1 MSYKKVDVSPNGNG
15 LSAGVIVARFNRV
28 ITERLLEGALSGLKE
43 KGVSQSNIT
52 VYWVPGAFEIPTVAM
67 EAAKTGEFDFLIAIG
82 AVIKGETSH
91 FDYVSLGVTNGVS
104 SIPIETGVPVAFGV
118 LTTDNME
125 QAMARSGPV
134 GSNRGYD
141 AALSGIETANVIKE
155 LRG

>member
-1 MSYKKVDVSPNGNG
+1 VSYKNINVSPNGNG

-28 ITERLLEGALSGLKE
+28 ITDRLLEGALSGLQE
-43 KGVSQSNIT
+43 KGILQTDIT

-82 AVIKGETSH
+82 AVIRGETSH
-91 FDYVSLGVTNGVS
+91 FDYVSLGVTNGIS

-125 QAMARSGPV
+125 QAMARSGPL

>member
-1 MSYKKVDVSPNGNG
+1 MISKDQFVKNKDTGQSLSY
-15 LSAGVIVARFNRV
+15 
-28 ITERLLEGALSGLKE
+28 RL
-43 KGVSQSNIT
+43 
-52 VYWVPGAFEIPTVAM
+52 
-67 EAAKTGEFDFLIAIG
+67 LIAISV
-82 AVIKGETSH
+82 VIRGETSH

-141 AALSGIETANVIKE
+141 AALSGIETANVVKE